1 VPKIYLQ
8 TRALTRSLDFLPLC
22 SVISYPLAIV
32 NAFVALGLVY
42 LYFHREEYNFH
53 PPVRATLPIA
63 IFFFL
68 SNIYLIVA
76 PFVPP
81 SEGQNVYEHLP
92 YYLHCVVGWGIMFA
106 GAGYWVI
113 WAVIMPKIGKYELA
127 RETVIDEIDG
137 WEGHVFKRV
146 PLRQRKAGSSP
157 REDGF
162 EI

>member
-8 TRALTRSLDFLPLC
+8 TRALTRSLDFLTLC

-113 WAVIMPKIGKYELA
+113 WAVIMPKIGKYELV